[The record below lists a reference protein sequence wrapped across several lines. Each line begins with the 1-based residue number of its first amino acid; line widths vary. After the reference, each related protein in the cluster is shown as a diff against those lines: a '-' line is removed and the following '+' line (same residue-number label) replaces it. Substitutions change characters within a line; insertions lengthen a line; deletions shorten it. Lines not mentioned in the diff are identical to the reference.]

1 MGKAIWG
8 GEVIRI
14 YYGREPGGEF
24 QSLDTLLLAYLRA
37 NNWDWKRSCGGMLFN
52 LLPHKTYHTI
62 NPLIVNYIDDEAA
75 RAIVWIIDE
84 HGEHIRMGDDES
96 MLTKLRAML
105 PGEVVADD
113 SRSFG

>member
-1 MGKAIWG
+1 M
-8 GEVIRI
+8 RI

-37 NNWDWKRSCGGMLFN
+37 NNWDWERSHGGMMFN

-62 NPLIVNYIDDEAA
+62 NPLIPNYLDDETAKDT
-75 RAIVWIIDE
+75 VWIIDE
-84 HGEHIRMGDDES
+84 HGDHIRMGDDES
-96 MLTKLRAML
+96 MLTKLRVMQ